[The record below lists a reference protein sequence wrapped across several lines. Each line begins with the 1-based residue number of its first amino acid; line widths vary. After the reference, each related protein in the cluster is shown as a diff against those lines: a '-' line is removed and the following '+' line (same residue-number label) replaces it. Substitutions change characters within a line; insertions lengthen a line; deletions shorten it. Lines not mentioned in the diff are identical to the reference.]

1 MFSQI
6 PPKRFSSSRA
16 RSVVPLEV
24 ERVIKGPIADF
35 IFINSMAFL
44 VPRFNCSGSEMVLW
58 MIFCS
63 KGSEEMSAING
74 LIESG
79 FLPYEPCFQPIQENL
94 WHEDGYRLQ
103 KRFYIKGH
111 LFYPGCPCRALH

>member
-1 MFSQI
+1 MGKCSQ
-6 PPKRFSSSRA
+6 
-16 RSVVPLEV
+16 RSVAPCAALTFPMPGENRITGRPLHVP
-24 ERVIKGPIADF
+24 F
-35 IFINSMAFL
+35 MAFL
-44 VPRFNCSGSEMVLW
+44 VPRFNCSDSEMVLW